1 MSVAGIYA
9 TLRENWR
16 VTFLVIALV
25 LSSVALFAPTGGGT
39 GAEAATNG
47 TTTDGTTPAPTV
59 NETDSSGLTN
69 LQYGIQLSGGTR
81 IRAPLQGYV
90 ASDVDIGER
99 DSLTVERAVAAELP
113 NTDSGDVTIRGPSSE
128 FNRNAPAIELTSN
141 ATETEF
147 TAALDAAD
155 VEYGEVSP
163 GVTAETREETVR
175 ILRSK
180 INQAGLSGGSVTT
193 ITDEAGQRFV
203 VVTVPNENPESVVEL
218 VQSRGEVEVL
228 AYHPVEENN
237 ETVYRNRTVLTQ
249 DDFANIGVASQQQ
262 GEGGA
267 FVPVQVREDV
277 ASRFQSDMVETG
289 VARQGG
295 SSCGWPT
302 ESGTCLLVTV
312 DDRVIASYGMR
323 ASLANSMVEG
333 SWEEDASFQLLAA
346 NISEA
351 QSVAISL
358 RAGALPAALQ
368 VSEGDVLYV
377 APSLGAEFRTNSL
390 ITALIAVFAVSGVVF
405 LRYGEA
411 KVAAPM
417 VVTALS
423 EVLILLG
430 FAAAIGYPLDL
441 SVIAGFIAVIGTGV
455 DDLIIIAD
463 EVMSEGEVNSRRVFQ
478 SRFRKAFWVIGAAA
492 ATTIIAMSPL
502 AVLSLGDLQGFA
514 IFTILGVLVGVL
526 LTRPAY
532 GDILRALLTER

>member
-1 MSVAGIYA
+1 MSVAGIYSSA
-9 TLRENWR
+9 RENWR
-16 VTFLVIALV
+16 VTLLV
-25 LSSVALFAPTGGGT
+25 LVLILSGVALFAPSGGGA
-39 GAEAATNG
+39 GAEAAQNG
-47 TTTDGTTPAPTV
+47 TTGGTTPAPVV
-59 NETDSSGLTN
+59 NESGEAGVTN

-90 ASDVDIGER
+90 ASDADIGGR
-99 DSLTVERAVAAELP
+99 DSLAVEQAIAAELP
-113 NTDSGDVTIRGPSSE
+113 DTDSGDVTIRGPSAE
-128 FNRNAPAIELTSN
+128 FNRNAPAVELTSN
-141 ATETEF
+141 ATRNEF
-147 TAALDAAD
+147 TAALDAAG
-155 VEYGEVSP
+155 VSYGEVSP

-175 ILRSK
+175 VLRSK

-237 ETVYRNRTVLTQ
+237 ETVFRNRTVLTQ
-249 DDFANIGVASQQQ
+249 DDFANIGVATQEQ
-262 GEGGA
+262 GTNRS
-267 FVPVQVREDV
+267 FVPVQVREE
-277 ASRFQSDMVETG
+277 AAPRFQQDMVETG
-289 VARQGG
+289 VARPGG
-295 SSCGWPT
+295 SGCGWPT
-302 ESGTCLLVTV
+302 QSGTCLLVTV
-312 DDRVIASYGMR
+312 DDRVIASYGMDGG
-323 ASLANSMVEG
+323 LANSMVEG
-333 SWEEDASFQLLAA
+333 TWQQDASFRLLAGDTA
-346 NISEA
+346 EA

-358 RAGALPAALQ
+358 RAGALPAALE
-368 VSEGDVLYV
+368 VSEGDVLFV
-377 APSLGAEFRTNSL
+377 APSLGVEFRTNSL
-390 ITALIAVFAVSGVVF
+390 ITALVAVLAVSGVVF
-405 LRYGEA
+405 LRYGEVR
-411 KVAAPM
+411 VAAPM

-423 EVLILLG
+423 EVVILLG

-463 EVMSEGEVNSRRVFQ
+463 EVMSEGDVNSRRVFQ

-532 GDILRALLTER
+532 GDILRALLTNR